1 MKSKNSLEIK
11 KEVSIRKMRWL
22 VFLLGRIRI
31 PLIGYTNPRLLSIDD
46 QSVRVRIK
54 LRRRTKNHLNSMYFG
69 ALAVGA
75 DIAGGIQVFYF
86 SKMLGK
92 EISFAFKGMN
102 AAFIKR
108 AESDII
114 FESTQGELVKAAID
128 KSIAEKVRVNES
140 IEVRAINDAQ
150 EIVAKFDMIISV
162 RVA

>member
-1 MKSKNSLEIK
+1 
-11 KEVSIRKMRWL
+11 
-22 VFLLGRIRI
+22 
-31 PLIGYTNPRLLSIDD
+31 
-46 QSVRVRIK
+46 
-54 LRRRTKNHLNSMYFG
+54 MYFG

-102 AAFIKR
+102 AQFIKR
-108 AESDII
+108 AESNII

>member
-1 MKSKNSLEIK
+1 M
-11 KEVSIRKMRWL
+11 
-22 VFLLGRIRI
+22 RI
-31 PLIGYTNPRLLSIDD
+31 PLIGYTNPKLLSIDD
-46 QSVRVRIK
+46 QSVRVRIR

-102 AAFIKR
+102 AQFIKR

-128 KSIAEKVRVNES
+128 KSIAEKIRVNES

>member
-22 VFLLGRIRI
+22 LFLLGRIRI
-31 PLIGYTNPRLLSIDD
+31 PLIGYTNPKLLSIDD

-102 AAFIKR
+102 APFIKR

>member
-1 MKSKNSLEIK
+1 M
-11 KEVSIRKMRWL
+11 
-22 VFLLGRIRI
+22 FLLGHVKI
-31 PLIGYTNPRLLSIDD
+31 PLIGYTNPKLLSIDT
-46 QSVRVRIK
+46 QSVRVKIK

-86 SKMLGK
+86 SKMIGR

-102 AAFIKR
+102 AEFIKR

-114 FESTQGELVKAAID
+114 FESNQGLLVKTAID
-128 KSIAEKVRVNES
+128 KSIAEKSRVNET
-140 IEVRAINDAQ
+140 IEVLAKNDQ
-150 EIVAKFDMIISV
+150 NEVVAKFEMIVSV